1 MFLIDDLVLGPAKFL
16 LWIARQV
23 DEAMTGECEAMRQE
37 IIVEL
42 EHLNVSLEA
51 GKISEDEFAGRENI
65 LLDQLD
71 HLDAQIQGGSN
82 LTSPASADD

>member
-23 DEAMTGECEAMRQE
+23 DEAMTGECDAMRQE
-37 IIVEL
+37 IIAEL
-42 EHLNVSLEA
+42 ERLNATLEA
-51 GKISEDEFAGRENI
+51 GKISEDEFANRENI

-71 HLDAQIQGGSN
+71 HLEAQIQGGSN
-82 LTSPASADD
+82 GNNPASANE

>member
-23 DEAMTGECEAMRQE
+23 DEAMTGECDAMRQE
-37 IIVEL
+37 IIAEL
-42 EHLNVSLEA
+42 ERLNATLEA
-51 GKISEDEFAGRENI
+51 GKISEDEFANRENI

-71 HLDAQIQGGSN
+71 HLEAQIQGASN
-82 LTSPASADD
+82 GNNAASANE